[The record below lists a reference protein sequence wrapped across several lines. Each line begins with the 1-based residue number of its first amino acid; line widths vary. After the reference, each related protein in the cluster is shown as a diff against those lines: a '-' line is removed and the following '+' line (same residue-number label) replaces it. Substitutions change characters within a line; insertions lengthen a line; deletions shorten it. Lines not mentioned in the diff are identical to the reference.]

1 MCKDY
6 GFCYISIENI
16 HFCFSRQLIW
26 LHSNLKFSFSL
37 ASWLRGYLTHVQ
49 CVCVGVVSQSFEQNM
64 YAEFVVVPLEYF
76 PHLRAYVAV
85 INTVLFVPSTN
96 KTAGFY
102 LKWLLSEGLLFP
114 LWEICKC
121 PKGRSRGVWWALFI
135 VLPSPT
141 EFWLLKC
148 HLSWLFSYVF
158 KQLLLLF

>member
-1 MCKDY
+1 M
-6 GFCYISIENI
+6 S
-16 HFCFSRQLIW
+16 S
-26 LHSNLKFSFSL
+26 
-37 ASWLRGYLTHVQ
+37 
-49 CVCVGVVSQSFEQNM
+49 VCPGVVSQSFEQNM

-76 PHLRAYVAV
+76 PHLPANVAA

-114 LWEICKC
+114 LWEICIC
-121 PKGRSRGVWWALFI
+121 PKGRSRGVQWAVFI

-148 HLSWLFSYVF
+148 PLSWLISNVF
-158 KQLLLLF
+158 KQLLPLFSPGFTVFLCKRGVSLIQTILRAISRSPEA